1 MLLARLAFRIKPLLI
16 LTGMA
21 YIKLDCKSKEEKSMF
36 FDKDKLV
43 NPLKE
48 YYQGGYDWQPQ
59 EAPGV
64 QADMHPVPD
73 CGEKSYRGSG
83 RLKGRKAL
91 VTGGDSG
98 IGRAAAIA
106 YAREGADVAINY
118 LSAEKDDAEEVRKL
132 IEAED
137 RKAVLIPGDI
147 SSEDFCKTLIEKAAD
162 ELDGLDIL
170 CLVAGKQVAQKDI
183 ATLSTEQIVKTYEV
197 NVFGMMWLVREAM
210 PYLKPGSCIINTT
223 SIQAYD
229 PSEYLLDYAGTK
241 AAIRAFTQGLAK
253 QIAPKGIRV
262 NAVAPGPIW
271 TPLQICGGQLKEN
284 LPDFGSDTPMKR
296 AGQPVELADVY
307 VFLASPEASYVTGQ
321 VYGVTGGMLTV

>member
-1 MLLARLAFRIKPLLI
+1 
-16 LTGMA
+16 
-21 YIKLDCKSKEEKSMF
+21 MF
-36 FDKDKLV
+36 FNHDKLSD
-43 NPLKE
+43 PRKK
-48 YYQGGYDWQPQ
+48 YYQGSFDWQPQ
-59 EAPGV
+59 EAPGI
-64 QADMHPVPD
+64 QAKMDPIPD
-73 CGEKSYRGSG
+73 CGEKSYVGSG
-83 RLKGRKAL
+83 KLKGRRAL

-118 LSAEKDDAEEVRKL
+118 LPFEEEDAQEVKEL
-132 IEAED
+132 IEAEG

-147 SSEDFCKTLIEKAAD
+147 SSEEFCKELITKAVE
-162 ELDGLDIL
+162 ELGGLDIL

-183 ATLSTEQIVKTYEV
+183 ATMPTEQMVKTYEV

-210 PYLKPGSCIINTT
+210 PHLKPGASIINTT
-223 SIQAYD
+223 SIQAYQ

-253 QIAPKGIRV
+253 QLAAKGIRA

-284 LPDFGSDTPMKR
+284 LPSFGEDTPLGR
-296 AGQPVELADVY
+296 AGQPAELSEVY
-307 VFLASPEASYVTGQ
+307 VFLASDDASYVTGQ
-321 VYGVTGGMLTV
+321 IYGITGGMISA